1 MAKNEIKA
9 VSESD
14 TKADAKTN
22 ETATAEIKDQNGGK
36 YVYIGPSLPNEK
48 LMSNTIISGEKKEIV
63 EYYKEV
69 IERFPNV
76 ERLIVP
82 VERLADCRTKIRSSG
97 NVMNKYY
104 NDLVEQIRQK
114 GAAE

>member
-1 MAKNEIKA
+1 MAKNEVKT

-14 TKADAKTN
+14 TKKGA
-22 ETATAEIKDQNGGK
+22 ETSTTTAETKELDGGK
-36 YVYIGPSLPNEK
+36 YVYIGPSLPNEG
-48 LMSNTIISGEKKEIV
+48 LITNTIISGEKKEIV
-63 EYYKEV
+63 EYYKDI

-76 ERLIVP
+76 SRLIVP

>member
-1 MAKNEIKA
+1 MKNNKA
-9 VSESD
+9 VSDSD
-14 TKADAKTN
+14 TKTGA
-22 ETATAEIKDQNGGK
+22 ATPEIPAEGKERVDGKK

-48 LMSNTIISGEKKEIV
+48 LITNTIVSGEKKEIV

-82 VERLADCRTKIRSSG
+82 VERLADCRTKIKSGG

-114 GAAE
+114 GAIE

>member
-1 MAKNEIKA
+1 MKNSKN

-14 TKADAKTN
+14 TKTNGTTTAD
-22 ETATAEIKDQNGGK
+22 IKEQNGGK

-48 LMSNTIISGEKKEIV
+48 LITNTIISGEKKEIV

-69 IERFPNV
+69 IEHFPNV

>member
-1 MAKNEIKA
+1 MAKNNPKT

-14 TKADAKTN
+14 TKNDV
-22 ETATAEIKDQNGGK
+22 ETSVNSAETKEQDGGK

-82 VERLADCRTKIRSSG
+82 VERLADCRTKIKSNG
-97 NVMNKYY
+97 NMMNKYY
-104 NDLVEQIRQK
+104 NDLIEQIRQE
-114 GAAE
+114 GAVE

>member
-1 MAKNEIKA
+1 MPKNENKA

-14 TKADAKTN
+14 TKKSA
-22 ETATAEIKDQNGGK
+22 ETPEIPVEGKEQNNGEK

-48 LMSNTIISGEKKEIV
+48 LMANTVISGKKAEIV
-63 EYYKEV
+63 NYYKEV

-82 VERLADCRTKIRSSG
+82 VERLADCRTKIKSNG
-97 NVMNKYY
+97 NMMNKYY

-114 GAAE
+114 GAVE